1 MKTPKIKCPNCK
13 GSGYDRPSE
22 NHSYSTCHRCDGAG
36 ILTIKQ
42 YQTLMGKLT
51 KKKK

>member
-1 MKTPKIKCPNCK
+1 MKTLKIKCPKCK

-22 NHSYSTCHRCDGAG
+22 NHSYSTCHPCEGAG
-36 ILTIKQ
+36 IITIKQ
-42 YQTLMGKLT
+42 YQDLTDKTT